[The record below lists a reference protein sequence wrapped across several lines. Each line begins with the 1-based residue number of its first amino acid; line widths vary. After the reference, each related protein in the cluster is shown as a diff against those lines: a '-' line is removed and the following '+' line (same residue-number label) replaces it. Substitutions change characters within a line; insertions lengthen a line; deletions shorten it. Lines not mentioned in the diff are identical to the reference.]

1 MRAPIDLPETE
12 VVGGG
17 ASLAREA
24 LRLPEFRALWIG
36 QAVSQ
41 LGDGLTAL
49 AALTLVN
56 RLTGSTSAVATLA
69 IVITAPQLL
78 LGLHAGVFVD
88 RWDRK
93 RVMITSDLLRGLLI
107 LGLVFVRDRGHLG
120 WFYAIA
126 LAQSA
131 VGVFFEPAQA
141 AVLPSTVPARLLL
154 AANGLTQT
162 TRLVA
167 GIAGSAFAGFLLT
180 TRGGPA
186 LAFTVDAATFVIS
199 ALFVAR
205 IRPKPSALP
214 ARGSRLGADLKEGL
228 AYLFTR
234 RSLVGIVLAFGISLL
249 GVGAFNVLLVPFF
262 MDVLRVDSFGVGILR
277 GAEIAGM
284 LAGGA
289 VVSIFAARLR
299 PTTLITVGLMVL
311 ALSVAALAG
320 VARPWLAI
328 LPLFIGGFSAEAL
341 QAGATTLLQQTVPDA
356 LRGRVESALITI
368 LTASLMISMAGAGI
382 LGDSIGIRR
391 VFLLSGVL
399 TLVGGA
405 VAHAILH
412 EATDH
417 RHEM

>member
-1 MRAPIDLPETE
+1 MSPAGTE
-12 VVGGG
+12 GGSRG
-17 ASLAREA
+17 ARLAREA
-24 LRLPEFRALWIG
+24 LRQPEFRALWIG

-49 AALTLVN
+49 TALTLVT
-56 RLTGSTSAVATLA
+56 RLTGSTGAVATLA

-78 LGLHAGVFVD
+78 LGLPAGVFVD

-93 RVMITSDLLRGLLI
+93 RIMIASDLLRGLLV
-107 LGLVFVRDRGHLG
+107 LGLVFVNDRDHLG

-126 LAQSA
+126 FAQST

-154 AANGLTQT
+154 TANGLTQT

-167 GIAGSAFAGFLLT
+167 GIAGSALAGLLLT
-180 TRGGPA
+180 TRGGVA
-186 LAFTVDAATFVIS
+186 LAFTIDALTFAVS

-205 IRPKPSALP
+205 IRSRPSALP
-214 ARGSRLGADLKEGL
+214 ERNSRVGADLREGL

-249 GVGAFNVLLVPFF
+249 GVGAFNVLLVPFL
-262 MDVLRVDSFGVGILR
+262 MDILRVGPFGVGVLR

-289 VVSIFAARLR
+289 LVSIFAVKLR
-299 PTTLITVGLMVL
+299 PTTLITLGLMVL
-311 ALSVAALAG
+311 AVSVAALAAVTG
-320 VARPWLAI
+320 PWLAI
-328 LPLFIGGFSAEAL
+328 LPLFLGGFSAEAL
-341 QAGATTLLQQTVPDA
+341 QVGATTLLQQTVPDA

-368 LTASLMISMAGAGI
+368 LTASLMVSMAGAGV
-382 LGDSIGIRR
+382 LGDRIGIRS
-391 VFLLSGVL
+391 VFLLSGTL
-399 TLVGGA
+399 TLVGSA

-412 EATDH
+412 QAGGNPSD
-417 RHEM
+417 M